1 MQRQEVIDILKMH
14 QKELEQLGV
23 SSVQLFGSV
32 ARNEA
37 TAESDV
43 DILVELSRPMGLEF
57 FGLQE
62 KFELF
67 LHRTVDIGTPDSLRE
82 PIREHV
88 LKEAVRVF

>member
-1 MQRQEVIDILKMH
+1 MHRQEVITTLKRH
-14 QKELEQLGV
+14 QRELERLGV

-43 DILVELSRPMGLEF
+43 DLLVELSRPMGLEF

-62 KFELF
+62 KFETF
-67 LHRTVDIGTPDSLRE
+67 LHRPVDVGTPDSLRE
-82 PIREHV
+82 PIKESV